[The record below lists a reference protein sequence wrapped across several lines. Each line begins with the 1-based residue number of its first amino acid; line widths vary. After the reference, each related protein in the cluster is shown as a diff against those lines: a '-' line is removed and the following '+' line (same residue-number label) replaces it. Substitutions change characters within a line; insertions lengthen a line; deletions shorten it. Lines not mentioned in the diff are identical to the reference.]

1 MLLKSDIVSS
11 KEEKTY
17 IFNSKKNVCFVDMR
31 SWKVGIE
38 KIRVFIPNIQKSI
51 LTFNFFLYGS
61 LEVSSM
67 KENNEDRELRITV

>member
-17 IFNSKKNVCFVDMR
+17 IFNSKKKVFFVDMR

-38 KIRVFIPNIQKSI
+38 LKKSE
-51 LTFNFFLYGS
+51 FSFPPYKNPS
-61 LEVSSM
+61 
-67 KENNEDRELRITV
+67 